1 MADRN
6 LDSVVIIDG
15 NAYNVKAKN
24 AEVADKVKSNLIIK
38 GNTSEVISYDGSTD
52 KTLTIKGSGGT
63 SISTETDGTITV
75 SSVTPSAH
83 SHSAGVGLIGSGS
96 AGTSAGPY
104 SYKVALVKDDKAA
117 NESTYVTGADSK
129 FYAVQLDKNGK
140 LAVNVPWTDSNT
152 QDGNDNQTVKVG
164 DKTFGKNDP
173 VEFAGDSNITVTA
186 DTANKKITIGLAGVG
201 TGIGDMLASKFA
213 KNGGANDGKVDAA
226 LTADNALKLGNTEA
240 SKYALKSDL
249 VSNTNQTIKA
259 DGKTFGANDIVELV
273 AGSNVTISGDT
284 TNKKITISSTGGG
297 ATSDNNQTVKA
308 NGITFGANDV
318 VEFVGGSNVTV
329 SGDAANKKI
338 TINATTST
346 ETALTI
352 VDKEKTDD
360 TNLVYAVTNLVESGT
375 NGHIIT
381 PTYKDLPTK
390 AYVDNAISG
399 FKNITISDKDP
410 SGTTGDIWF
419 KY

>member
-152 QDGNDNQTVKVG
+152 QDGNDNQTVIVG
-164 DKTFGKNDP
+164 DKTFGKSDP

-240 SKYALKSDL
+240 SEYALKSDL
-249 VSNTNQTIKA
+249 VSYTNQTIKITA
-259 DGKTFGANDIVELV
+259 DGK
-273 AGSNVTISGDT
+273 
-284 TNKKITISSTGGG
+284 
-297 ATSDNNQTVKA
+297 
-308 NGITFGANDV
+308 TFGANDV